1 LAVDHEELTGNLRRF
16 YNFTGKTVLCVGQEG
31 RQFLDPSFKT
41 KKLVAI
47 DRNVEALG
55 ELKKKI
61 AGQVAQGSLGVLG
74 AEFEE
79 VTLSGDTVY
88 FEFCLH
94 ETVDPQKT
102 LAHARALAPDVVVF
116 DHSPGSDWSFYV
128 AEEER
133 VRRSAEAMKRFGIRR
148 RETLHVQQHFKD
160 YVELLA
166 KVAEQGTVAIQ
177 RVQRFAGTTNIVIPM
192 NCELALL

>member
-1 LAVDHEELTGNLRRF
+1 MAAPTLIPIELYLHSACDYEPDAEYVDGEIELRPMGEYDHTNWQTAIL
-16 YNFTGKTVLCVGQEG
+16 QW
-31 RQFLDPSFKT
+31 FLLHTREWNIRVRPEQR
-41 KKLVAI
+41 V
-47 DRNVEALG
+47 
-55 ELKKKI
+55 
-61 AGQVAQGSLGVLG
+61 QVNPTRYRV
-74 AEFEE
+74 
-79 VTLSGDTVY
+79 
-88 FEFCLH
+88 
-94 ETVDPQKT
+94 
-102 LAHARALAPDVVVF
+102 PDVVVF
-116 DHSPGSDWSFYV
+116 DHSPGSHWSFYV

-166 KVAEQGTVAIQ
+166 KVAEQGTVAMQ

>member
-1 LAVDHEELTGNLRRF
+1 MAVDHEELTGNLRRF
-16 YNFTGKTVLCVGQEG
+16 YDFTGKTVLFVGAGG

-41 KKLVAI
+41 KRLVAI

-55 ELKKKI
+55 ELKRKI
-61 AGQVAQGSLGVLG
+61 AARGAQNSLGVLG
-74 AEFEE
+74 ADLAE
-79 VTLSGDTVY
+79 VPLSGDTVY

-160 YVELLA
+160 HVELLA

>member
-1 LAVDHEELTGNLRRF
+1 VTKYDPSQLVRSQVPRKDLPLAVDDEELTGNLRRF
-16 YNFTGKTVLCVGQEG
+16 YDFTDKTVLFVGERG
-31 RQFLDPSFKT
+31 RQFRDPSFKT
-41 KKLVAI
+41 KRLIAI

-61 AGQVAQGSLGVLG
+61 GARGAQGSLGVLG
-74 AEFEE
+74 ADCKEE
-79 VTLSGDTVY
+79 VTLSGDMVY

-94 ETVDPQKT
+94 ETVDPQET

-116 DHSPGSDWSFYV
+116 DHSPGSDWSFYL

-148 RETLHVQQHFKD
+148 RETFHVQQHSKD

-166 KVAEQGTVAIQ
+166 
-177 RVQRFAGTTNIVIPM
+177 
-192 NCELALL
+192 